1 MISLSNQDISILKD
15 LSVHITAS
23 PSNRPGLFCKQAKM
37 CSNYLPE
44 HIQKKMQDFAKNGSE
59 KGFLLIRAAPLGEI
73 HDTPSTNNQK
83 RGESTLL
90 AKIQAIFVQSISE
103 MLAYEAE
110 GYGRLF
116 QDIVPMKSMSEK
128 QVSVGNSELEI
139 HTEQAFSELRP
150 DILSLACLRGDRN
163 AKTFIFPVKKIL
175 DNLSKEDSEFLRKDL
190 WKTGVDLSFKLMNN
204 LIRTP
209 GFEEDS
215 NSSRSMTDKDM
226 NSTGE
231 GQFTPLRIYPKG
243 AHDNVSTPLIN
254 RAKLEDLNVQS
265 CKNFSGVIN
274 SVDSTED
281 MRGPFPIISG
291 SQEDPFLRFD
301 QDLMKG
307 ITEESNQMV
316 KKIVDLYYEHREQH
330 CLEPGDIVLIDN
342 NRAVHG
348 RSGFSPR
355 YDGKDRFLIRCFST
369 FDFTKSEYA
378 RTDGER
384 MISAIYS

>member
-59 KGFLLIRAAPLGEI
+59 KGFLLIRTAPLGEI
-73 HDTPSTNNQK
+73 PDTPSTNNQK

-150 DILSLACLRGDRN
+150 DILSLACLRGDRA

-209 GFEEDS
+209 SFAEDS
-215 NSSRSMTDKDM
+215 NSSRSMTDKEM
-226 NSTGE
+226 NT
-231 GQFTPLRIYPKG
+231 TPDGRFQI
-243 AHDNVSTPLIN
+243 
-254 RAKLEDLNVQS
+254 
-265 CKNFSGVIN
+265 FSGVIN
-274 SVDSTED
+274 PVDSTED

-291 SQEDPFLRFD
+291 SPEDPFLRFD

-316 KKIVDLYYEHREQH
+316 KKIVDLYYEHRKEH
-330 CLEPGDIVLIDN
+330 CLEPGDVVLIDN

-355 YDGKDRFLIRCFST
+355 YDGKDRFLIRCFSM
-369 FDFTKSEYA
+369 FDFKKSEYA